1 MLLPTAA
8 FALLTVASPAVSDTA
23 RAEITRTLVALE
35 ADWIAVYASH
45 DFAPLERLLAED
57 FVSTLA
63 DGALRRKRAHIETY
77 KADFESLASVTSA
90 DVEVH
95 VNALDVAVVTGSYT
109 ATLRE
114 PKGAAPARFR
124 YTDTWL
130 KRDGVW
136 RCIATHENALAAQ

>member
-1 MLLPTAA
+1 MLLPAVALTLLSLAA
-8 FALLTVASPAVSDTA
+8 PAVSDTE

-45 DFAPLERLLAED
+45 DFATLERLIADD

-63 DGALRRKRAHIETY
+63 DGTLRNKRAHIETY
-77 KADFESLASVTSA
+77 RADFETLASVSSA

-95 VNALDVAVVTGSYT
+95 VSAPDVAIVTGSYA

-114 PKGAAPARFR
+114 PKGAATARFR

-136 RCIATHENALAAQ
+136 RCIATHENKLE

>member
-1 MLLPTAA
+1 MLIPAVALTLLALAA
-8 FALLTVASPAVSDTA
+8 PAVSDSE

-45 DFAPLERLLAED
+45 DFGPLERLIADD
-57 FVSTLA
+57 FVSTLV
-63 DGALRRKRAHIETY
+63 DGTLRNKRAHIETY
-77 KADFESLASVTSA
+77 KADFETLASVTSA

-95 VNALDVAVVTGSYT
+95 VHAPDVAVVTGSYT

-130 KRDGVW
+130 KRGGVW
-136 RCIATHENALAAQ
+136 RCIATHENALTP